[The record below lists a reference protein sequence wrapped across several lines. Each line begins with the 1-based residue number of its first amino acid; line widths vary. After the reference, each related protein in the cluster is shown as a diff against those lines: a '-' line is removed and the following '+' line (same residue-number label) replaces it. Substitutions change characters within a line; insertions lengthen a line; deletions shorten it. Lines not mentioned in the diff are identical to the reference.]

1 MQGVLDEVLEQ
12 LLARGGSDVVLSV
25 GAMPSGRVDG
35 HLVAL
40 GDRRLTREDTEA
52 AVASIVTADQQ
63 RALERDRDVDLSF
76 NWKDRARLR
85 ANVFYQRGTLGVAVR
100 VLPYNIPDTASLR
113 LPRVVEEWADGYH
126 GLVLVTGATGS
137 GKSTTLAA
145 LVNRINQRRAV
156 HIITIEDPIEYVYE
170 HARAVVNQRE
180 VGSDARSFA
189 HGIRAALREDPD
201 VLLLGEMRDQE
212 TIQTALTAA
221 ETGHLIFATL
231 HTNDAAQTVD
241 RIVDVFPPSQ
251 QQQVRIQLAN
261 VLVGVM
267 HQVLLPRIGGGRIAA
282 FEVIVA
288 NGAVRNLVREGKSN
302 QLRNV
307 VATGGAHGMQ
317 TLEASLNRLVAEGI
331 VARDD
336 AIQRTANPLEIA

>member
-1 MQGVLDEVLEQ
+1 MPGVLDEVLEQ

-241 RIVDVFPPSQ
+241 RIVDVFAPSQ

>member
-1 MQGVLDEVLEQ
+1 MRGVLDEVLEQ
-12 LLARGGSDVVLSV
+12 LLARGGSDVVLTV

-35 HLVAL
+35 QLVPL
-40 GDRRLTREDTEA
+40 GKRRMTREDTA
-52 AVASIVTADQQ
+52 ATVASILTADQQ

-85 ANVFYQRGTLGVAVR
+85 ANVFYQRGTLGVALR
-100 VLPYNIPDTASLR
+100 VLPHKIPTTDSLR

-126 GLVLVTGATGS
+126 GLVLVTGATGA

-145 LVNRINQRRAV
+145 LIDRINLRRPV

-170 HARAVVNQRE
+170 HARAIVNQRE

-189 HGIRAALREDPD
+189 RGIRAALREDPD

-241 RIVDVFPPSQ
+241 RIVDVFPPAQ

-267 HQVLLPRIGGGRIAA
+267 HQVLVPRIGGGRIAA

-317 TLEASLNRLVAEGI
+317 TLEASLNRLVAEG
-331 VARDD
+331 VVTRDD
-336 AIQRTANPLEIA
+336 AIQRAANPLEIT